1 MALSASPRK
10 SFRPRAVLLDG
21 LAAARRQIG
30 SIPAASIFLL
40 SVLSALLGPVQ
51 PSAQA
56 LTFHLTFDDS
66 ATSAPAGFL
75 PAFNDALQL
84 YETTF
89 TDPIT
94 INLQVGWGTI
104 NNQNLN
110 PPGALGESFAN
121 GPGFFTYGQVKATM
135 ANDAQSA
142 ADQTSVANLPAM
154 DPTGG
159 AIFTMSNAEGKALG
173 LVSANA
179 PGIDGYVGFNS
190 TADFT
195 FDPNNRAVPNEYDFI
210 GVAEH
215 EISEVMGR
223 FGLGQNGAASG
234 RYSPIDLFRYSSPG
248 VLDLVPAN
256 GAYFSIDGGTTVINT
271 FNGTAGG
278 DLSDW
283 AGATVDSYNESPTIG
298 AQMGVSA
305 GDIIVMDVIGYN
317 VAVPEPTTL
326 TLLSIGGLV
335 ASLMALSCRKLG
347 N

>member
-1 MALSASPRK
+1 MA
-10 SFRPRAVLLDG
+10 G
-21 LAAARRQIG
+21 
-30 SIPAASIFLL
+30 
-40 SVLSALLGPVQ
+40 
-51 PSAQA
+51 
-56 LTFHLTFDDS
+56 
-66 ATSAPAGFL
+66 
-75 PAFNDALQL
+75 
-84 YETTF
+84 
-89 TDPIT
+89 
-94 INLQVGWGTI
+94 
-104 NNQNLN
+104 
-110 PPGALGESFAN
+110 
-121 GPGFFTYGQVKATM
+121 
-135 ANDAQSA
+135 DAQSA
-142 ADQTSVANLPAM
+142 ADQTSVANMPAT

-190 TADFT
+190 TVAFT

-215 EISEVMGR
+215 EISEVLGR

-283 AGATVDSYNESPTIG
+283 AGATVDSFNESPTIG
-298 AQMGVSA
+298 VQMGVSA
-305 GDIIVMDVIGYN
+305 GDITVMDVIGYN

-326 TLLSIGGLV
+326 TLLGIGGFV
-335 ASLMALSCRKLG
+335 VSVIALRRKLR

>member
-1 MALSASPRK
+1 MALPARRQQSL
-10 SFRPRAVLLDG
+10 RPRAALLLG
-21 LAAARRQIG
+21 LGAAPQKIG
-30 SIPAASIFLL
+30 FFRVTPVFLL
-40 SVLSALLGPVQ
+40 SVLGALLGPVQ

-56 LTFHLTFDDS
+56 LSFHLTFDNS
-66 ATSAPAGFL
+66 ATLAPAGFL
-75 PAFNDALQL
+75 PAFNSALQF
-84 YETTF
+84 YATTF

-104 NNQNLN
+104 NNQTLN
-110 PPGALGESFAN
+110 PPGALGESFAT

-135 ANDAQSA
+135 AGDAQSA
-142 ADQTSVANLPAM
+142 ADQTSVANMPAT

-190 TADFT
+190 TAAFT

-215 EISEVMGR
+215 EISEVLGR

-283 AGATVDSYNESPTIG
+283 AGATVDSFNESPTIG
-298 AQMGVSA
+298 VQMGVSA
-305 GDIIVMDVIGYN
+305 GDITVMDVIGYN

-326 TLLSIGGLV
+326 TLLGIGGFV
-335 ASLMALSCRKLG
+335 VSVIALRRKLR

>member
-1 MALSASPRK
+1 MTLPAGVRQ
-10 SFRPRAVLLDG
+10 FRPRAAVLIG
-21 LAAARRQIG
+21 LAADSRTVRFFRI
-30 SIPAASIFLL
+30 SLILLFSFLG
-40 SVLSALLGPVQ
+40 ALLGPVQ
-51 PSAQA
+51 PFAQA
-56 LTFHLTFDDS
+56 LTFHLTFDNS

-75 PAFNDALQL
+75 PAFNSALQF

-104 NNQNLN
+104 NNQSLN

-135 ANDAQSA
+135 AGDAQSA
-142 ADQTSVANLPAM
+142 ADQTSVANMPAT

-173 LVSANA
+173 LVAANA

-190 TADFT
+190 TAAFT
-195 FDPNNRAVPNEYDFI
+195 FDPNNRAVPNQYDFI

-283 AGATVDSYNESPTIG
+283 AGATVDSYNAGPTIG
-298 AQMGVSA
+298 AQMGISA
-305 GDIIVMDVIGYN
+305 GDITVMDVIGYN
-317 VAVPEPTTL
+317 IAVPEPTTL
-326 TLLSIGGLV
+326 TMLIIGGV
-335 ASLMALSCRKLG
+335 IASFAALRRRKFG